1 MAKSLPID
9 FFKDSIPLAERELV
23 CGLKSCKTGSFSKL
37 YEMYSSNLLGFLLH
51 IVKQQET
58 AEDLLQECFI
68 KFSRHIGSYDTAKSR
83 LFTWMLNI
91 ARNTAI
97 DHIRSRSS
105 QKQKSTFE
113 ISSISGEVE
122 NNYFQSLNTDTI
134 GVKNIIASLSQKQ
147 KLIIDMIY
155 FQGYTHTEVAQ
166 ELNMPIGSVKTS
178 LRSAVL
184 NLRKVFS
191 VDQKFAA

>member
-1 MAKSLPID
+1 MAKSLHID
-9 FFKDSIPLAERELV
+9 FVKDSIPLAERELV
-23 CGLKSCKTGSFSKL
+23 CGLKSGKAGAFSNL
-37 YEMYSSNLLGFLLH
+37 YDMYSSNLLGFLLH

-58 AEDLLQECFI
+58 SEDLLQDCFI
-68 KFSRHIGSYDTAKSR
+68 KISRHIANYDPAKSR

-105 QKQKSTFE
+105 QNQKSTFE
-113 ISSISGEVE
+113 ISSISEVE
-122 NNYFQSLNTDTI
+122 NNFTQSLNTDTI
-134 GVKNIIASLSQKQ
+134 GVKNIIAFLSPKQ

-155 FQGYTHTEVAQ
+155 FQGYTHTEVSD

-191 VDQKFAA
+191 VNQE